1 MPLFSSLRAATA
13 NHNAA
18 RRLAPR
24 WKLIDA
30 ARASNNA
37 DEGSSALR
45 SLQFGWVSSHQRLEA
60 YQACSP
66 SQPSLTLDLCEGLN
80 ADFPSYRIHHRSE
93 LR

>member
-13 NHNAA
+13 NHSAA

-37 DEGSSALR
+37 EEGSSALEKNQLALR
-45 SLQFGWVSSHQRLEA
+45 ALDTGDYTRTRPA
-60 YQACSP
+60 AQA
-66 SQPSLTLDLCEGLN
+66 N
-80 ADFPSYRIHHRSE
+80 HRSPWISE
-93 LR
+93 KF